1 MTVHGELSHLAW
13 LVEQTAEHVSVKVN
27 PRRVVVRLVHRP
39 TGVMVTE
46 HGLASD
52 SEARLSAYH
61 SLHRLLERAGSA

>member
-1 MTVHGELSHLAW
+1 MTMNEELHRLAW
-13 LVEQTAEHVSVKVN
+13 LVEETAEHVSVKLN

-52 SEARLSAYH
+52 AEARLSAYH
-61 SLHRLLERAGSA
+61 SLRRLLEMAEG